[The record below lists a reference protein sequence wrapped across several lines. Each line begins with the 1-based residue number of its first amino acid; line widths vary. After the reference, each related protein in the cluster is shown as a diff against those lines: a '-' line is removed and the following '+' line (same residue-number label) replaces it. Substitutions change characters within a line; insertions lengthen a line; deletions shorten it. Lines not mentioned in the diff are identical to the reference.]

1 MNKWNPLVGETL
13 KCRQESSHELDKNAA
28 AIITSYSWEKE
39 AIVGYI
45 PQNISKTCSMFL
57 KVLNAS
63 IQVQVVGKRLNR
75 GEGMVLKSSYLLF
88 LWPRKTCKLVD

>member
-13 KCRQESSHELDKNAA
+13 KCRQESSHEVDKNAV

-45 PQNISKTCSMFL
+45 PQNISKTCFNSSPSCREEVKPWRRHGL
-57 KVLNAS
+57 E
-63 IQVQVVGKRLNR
+63 IQ
-75 GEGMVLKSSYLLF
+75 LF
-88 LWPRKTCKLVD
+88 IVFMAKKNL

>member
-13 KCRQESSHELDKNAA
+13 KCRQEPSHEEDKNAA
-28 AIITSYSWEKE
+28 AITTSYSWEKE
-39 AIVGYI
+39 TIVGYI

-63 IQVQVVGKRLNR
+63 IQVEVVGKRLNR